1 MVSVKTV
8 SEIPTI
14 FQLYQASALAKP
26 TTPSL
31 SLCPILPSSSINARV
46 GLLRGDITKIQID
59 AIVNAANNSLLG
71 GGGVDGAIHRAAGPE
86 LLSECRELGGC
97 ATGDAVLTKGY
108 ELPAKHVI
116 HTVGPIY
123 SKSKPLES
131 ERALRSCY
139 EKSLKLASNEGLKTI
154 AFSAIS
160 TGVYGYP
167 GRDAAEVAC
176 DTVRTFLEHEGSGLE
191 KVVFVVFQEKDEDV
205 YKEAL
210 PKYFPSEDG

>member
-14 FQLYQASALAKP
+14 FQLYQALALAKP
-26 TTPSL
+26 TIPSL
-31 SLCPILPSSSINARV
+31 SPCPILPSSSINVRV

-108 ELPAKHVI
+108 GLPAKHVI

-131 ERALRSCY
+131 ERVLRSCY
-139 EKSLKLASNEGLKTI
+139 EKSLRLASNEGLKTI

-160 TGVYGYP
+160 TGVYGFP
-167 GRDAAEVAC
+167 SRDAAEVAC

-205 YKEAL
+205 YKEVL